1 MNGIITFINEACDP
15 EAGPHPTMRRPWP
28 QTCSLQNWEQHISVV
43 LKPPVHGIY
52 WEQYISVV
60 LKPPVYGISLQ
71 QLDVLWPS
79 LGASIFCMY
88 KG

>member
-15 EAGPHPTMRRPWP
+15 EAGPHPTMLRPWS
-28 QTCSLQNWEQHISVV
+28 QTCSLQNWEQDICVV

-60 LKPPVYGISLQ
+60 LKPPVYGISFTAAGRTVAISGGFHFLY
-71 QLDVLWPS
+71 V
-79 LGASIFCMY
+79 
-88 KG
+88 

>member
-1 MNGIITFINEACDP
+1 MNGIITFMNEACDP
-15 EAGPHPTMRRPWP
+15 EAGPHPTMLRPWS

-43 LKPPVHGIY
+43 LKPPVHGI
-52 WEQYISVV
+52 
-60 LKPPVYGISLQ
+60 SLQ
-71 QLDVLWPS
+71 QLDVLWPP